1 MTQKSKRMKKV
12 FLGGTCNDSKW
23 RDKLVTMLDIDY
35 FNPVV
40 TDWNEECYQEELRQR
55 EICDYCL
62 YVITPRMTGVYSIAE
77 VIDDSNK
84 RPNKTL
90 FCVLKSDIKYRL
102 DIRWNEKS
110 NKFVIGH
117 DEIEKQFDEVQMKS
131 LDKVGQMVESNGGK
145 YFKSLEEVASYL
157 NKGGAF
163 HEEINNWKEE
173 KRSK

>member
-1 MTQKSKRMKKV
+1 MKKV
-12 FLGGTCNDSKW
+12 FLGGTCNGSKW
-23 RDKLVTMLDIDY
+23 RDELIPMLDIDY

-40 TDWNEECYQEELRQR
+40 ADWNEGCYQEELRQR

-102 DIRWNEKS
+102 DIRWNEETE
-110 NKFVIGH
+110 KFCIGQ
-117 DEIEKQFDEVQMKS
+117 EEAEKQFDEGQMKS
-131 LDKVGQMVESNGGK
+131 LDRVGRMVESNGGK

-163 HEEINNWKEE
+163 NEEINNWKEE